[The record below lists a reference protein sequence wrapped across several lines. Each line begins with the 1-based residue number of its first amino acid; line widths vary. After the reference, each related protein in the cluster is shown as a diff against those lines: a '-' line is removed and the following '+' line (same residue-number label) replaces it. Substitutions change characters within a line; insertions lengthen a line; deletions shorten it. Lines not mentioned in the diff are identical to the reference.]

1 MALQRQTLSI
11 PISEG
16 IDTKTDEKQVPAGKA
31 LALENV
37 RFQKTGKLSK
47 RFGLVAL
54 TDKTSTGTLA
64 TEQIKGILSDE
75 KSMHLITSNGGFSY
89 SSSVNE
95 WKKTSELADF
105 PKIRSEF
112 LNKSSLNQFNP
123 DTDYSQDFNLI
134 AYCYREYEEL
144 SALRTNPKEN
154 IAVVIEDNA
163 TGLKQL
169 KLLDVTGASTSNYK
183 KANQKVVIVN
193 YNNSPRII
201 LFVEFSAFI
210 RVWVFD
216 KDLTILNTY
225 GITPTGYTFASNKI
239 DVCKD
244 STNVYFSSMFLTS
257 LSIFKLDFSGA
268 LVSSNPLIT
277 TTNRLGFITGS
288 DNPLG
293 FSICND
299 ATKIHISYVSNTGS
313 ATTGSKVVSIGL
325 SKSTLLPVISE
336 TALNVTNIRDL
347 SITLN
352 DSKLIIAIMIASNTG
367 TGLSYY
373 TFSSVKKIEA
383 TFISSY
389 TYSFP
394 FSDEF
399 LAIGARLTLLSRPFV
414 IGGVNYVYCK
424 CPEVQQKTG
433 VLYNLDKK
441 KLAGSFSPVSLSDD
455 RSTLFPNLYY
465 TGTSNSFVVNNEGF
479 TSFEKMYGVD
489 TDNPAGYDFIANV
502 AISRVG
508 SDFTNDYTSGTKTKI
523 GASLYYTGGLTA
535 VADSRSFYESG
546 FVLAPLISV
555 ASSVNTGV
563 TNPNVS
569 SKSFSY
575 IAIYNF
581 YNAKGE
587 LERSFPSPAY
597 SITTAAATTYVNIKA
612 NTLAWSYKDLL
623 DSDPFYGTNSYV
635 QKSQI
640 ILYRTTSSGSVYY
653 RVSNYENSPINY
665 FVDLIDGVSD
675 ADLINNERL
684 YTTGG
689 VLEADETPNA
699 RFSTAGG
706 NRLFL
711 GGLEEQ
717 DEVAYSNKQLFGE
730 TAYFNGLNRIRVSS
744 GSSADKTPI
753 SALGYMDAKLIIF
766 RKQSIYFI
774 QGDGPNDLGVGTFSE
789 PEIISSDVGC
799 IEPRSVINT
808 PMGLMFKS
816 RKGIYLLSRSLS
828 VEYIGAAVEDFN
840 SFNVVSSV
848 ISDKYNEAR
857 FYLSSGDCIVYN
869 FLFQSWSIFKN
880 QTIVDADIWQN
891 APISI
896 VSGKIFK
903 ETENTYLDNGAT
915 GFYSMKYVSP
925 WLKLDLIQGYIRC
938 YQLWVIGSYKSPHTL
953 KCRVYTDYDSTVY
966 DDYSLVYSNADSP
979 QFQFQISLPKQ
990 KVESIKF
997 EIYDT
1002 AHAAS
1007 SNGEAF
1013 DLSNIQVEVGMKSG
1027 GYKLASTKTY

>member
-54 TDKTSTGTLA
+54 TDATSVGTLSS
-64 TEQIKGILSDE
+64 EQIKGVISDE
-75 KSMHLITSNGGFSY
+75 KSMHLVTNSGGFSY

-95 WKKTSELADF
+95 WRKTSDLADF
-105 PKIRSEF
+105 PKIRSEY

-123 DTDYSQDFNLI
+123 DTDYNQDFNLI

-144 SALRTNPKEN
+144 DALRVNPKQN
-154 IAVVIEDNA
+154 IAVILEDNA

-169 KLLDVTGASTSNYK
+169 KLIDITGMPVNYK
-183 KANQKVVIVN
+183 KASQKIAIVN

-201 LFVEFSAFI
+201 LFYETNANI
-210 RVWVFD
+210 KVWVFD
-216 KDLTILNTY
+216 KNLAILSDY
-225 GITPTGYTFASNKI
+225 AITPTGFTYARNKI

-244 STNVYFSSMFLTS
+244 SSNIFLCSMFNSS
-257 LSIFKLDFSGA
+257 LSIFKLDFSGTVVA
-268 LVSSNPLIT
+268 SNPLIT

-293 FSICND
+293 FSICTD
-299 ATKIHISYVSNTGS
+299 STKIHVSYVSNTGS

-325 SKSTLLPVISE
+325 SKSTLLPVVTE
-336 TALNVTNIRDL
+336 TDLNVTNIRDL
-347 SITLN
+347 AITLN
-352 DSKLIIAIMIASNTG
+352 GSTLVVAVMIAQNIG
-367 TGLSYY
+367 TSPSYY

-383 TFISSY
+383 TFAAAY

-394 FSDEF
+394 FADELF
-399 LAIGARLTLLSRPFV
+399 AIGGRLTLLSRPFV
-414 IGGVNYVYCK
+414 INGNNYAYCK
-424 CPEVQQKTG
+424 CPEIQQKTG

-455 RSTLFPNLYY
+455 RSTVFPTTYY
-465 TGTSNSFVVNNEGF
+465 TGTSNSFVINNEGF
-479 TSFEKMYGVD
+479 TAFEKMYGVD
-489 TDNPAGYDFIANV
+489 TDNPATYDFIANV
-502 AISRVG
+502 AISRVN
-508 SDFTNDYTSGTKTKI
+508 SDFTNDYSSGTKTKI
-523 GASLYYTGGLTA
+523 GASLYYTSGLTA
-535 VADSRSFYESG
+535 LADSRSFYESG
-546 FVLAPLISV
+546 FVLAPLISI
-555 ASSVNTGV
+555 ATSVNTGV

-581 YNAKGE
+581 FNAKGE

-623 DSDPFYGTNSYV
+623 DSDAYLGTTSFT

-665 FVDLIDGVSD
+665 SVDLIDGVSD

-689 VLEADETPNA
+689 VLESDETPNA

-730 TAYFNGLNRIRVSS
+730 TAYFNSLSRIRVSS

-774 QGDGPNDLGVGTFSE
+774 QGDGPNDLGIGSFSE

-848 ISDKYNEAR
+848 LSDKFNEAR

-869 FLFQSWSIFKN
+869 FLFQSWSIFKG
-880 QTIVDADIWQN
+880 QTIVDADIWQGS
-891 APISI
+891 PISL
-896 VSGKIFK
+896 VSGKVFK
-903 ETENTYLDNGAT
+903 ETENTYLDNGAS
-915 GFYSMKYVSP
+915 GFYSMKYLSP
-925 WLKLDLIQGYIRC
+925 WLKLDLIQGYVRC
-938 YQLWVIGSYKSPHTL
+938 YQLWIIGSYKSPHTL
-953 KCRVYTDYDSTVY
+953 KCRVYVDYDSSTY
-966 DDYSLVYSNADSP
+966 EEYSLIYNNTDSP
-979 QFQFQISLPKQ
+979 QYQFQISLPKQ

-997 EIYDT
+997 EIFDT
-1002 AHAAS
+1002 DHQAA

-1027 GYKLASTKTY
+1027 GYKLAANKSF

>member
-11 PISEG
+11 PVSQG

-54 TDKTSTGTLA
+54 TSTTNIGSLTS
-64 TEQIKGILSDE
+64 EQINGVISDE
-75 KSMHLITSNGGFSY
+75 KSMHLVTNSGGFSY

-95 WKKTSELADF
+95 WKKTSDLADF
-105 PKIRSEF
+105 PKIRSEY

-123 DTDYSQDFNLI
+123 DIDYNPDFNLI

-144 SALRTNPKEN
+144 DNLKVNPSYKISVAL
-154 IAVVIEDNA
+154 EDNA

-169 KLLDVTGASTSNYK
+169 KSIDITSTLINYK
-183 KANQKVVIVN
+183 KANQKIAIVN
-193 YNNSPRII
+193 YNGAPRIVLFFEVVTGIKVLI
-201 LFVEFSAFI
+201 L
-210 RVWVFD
+210 D
-216 KDLTILNTY
+216 KDLKILSDSS
-225 GITPTGYTFASNKI
+225 IIPTGYAPTRNKI

-244 STNVYFSSMFLTS
+244 ATNIYLCSMFNSS
-257 LSIFKLDFSGA
+257 LSIYKLDLSGA
-268 LVSSNPLIT
+268 VVASNPLIT

-299 ATKIHISYVSNTGS
+299 TNKIHVSFVSNTGS
-313 ATTGSKVVSIGL
+313 ATTGSRVVAIAL
-325 SKSTLLPVISE
+325 SKTTLLSIVSE
-336 TALNVTNIRDL
+336 SGIDVTRVRDL
-347 SITLN
+347 SIILN
-352 DSKLIIAIMIASNTG
+352 GTKLVIAIMTAQNIG
-367 TGLSYY
+367 TGPSYY

-383 TFISSY
+383 TFSASY
-389 TYSFP
+389 AFTFAN
-394 FSDEF
+394 EF
-399 LAIGARLTLLSRPFV
+399 VDLGGRLTLLSRPFV
-414 IGGVNYVYCK
+414 INGVNYVYCK
-424 CPEVQQKTG
+424 CPEIQQKTG
-433 VLYNLDKK
+433 IIYNLDKDK
-441 KLAGSFSPVSLSDD
+441 SAGTFSPLSLSDD
-455 RSTLFPNLYY
+455 RSTAIATIYY
-465 TGTSNSFVVNNEGF
+465 TGTSNSFVVGKESY

-489 TDNPAGYDFIANV
+489 TDNPAAYDFIANV
-502 AISRVG
+502 AISRVI
-508 SDFTNDYTSGTKTKI
+508 SDFTIDYNSGTKAKV

-546 FVLAPLISV
+546 FPLAPLISIG
-555 ASSVNTGV
+555 SSVLGV
-563 TNPNVS
+563 TNPNVA

-575 IAIYNF
+575 IAVYNF
-581 YNAKGE
+581 FNAKGE
-587 LERSFPSPAY
+587 LERSAPSPAY
-597 SITTAAATTYVNIKA
+597 SIATAATTSYVSLKV

-623 DSDPFYGTNSYV
+623 DTDPYFGATTYI

-640 ILYRTTSSGSVYY
+640 ILYRTVSSGSVYY
-653 RVSNYENSPINY
+653 RVSNFANSPINY
-665 FVDLIDGVSD
+665 SVDLVDGVAD

-699 RFSTAGG
+699 RFSTSGG

-717 DEVAYSNKQLFGE
+717 DEVTYSNKQLFGE
-730 TAYFNGLNRIRVSS
+730 TVYFNGLNRIRVSS
-744 GSSADKTPI
+744 GAGADKTPI
-753 SALGYMDAKLIIF
+753 SALGYMDAKLVIF

-774 QGDGPNDLGVGTFSE
+774 QGDGPNDLGIGSFSE

-799 IEPRSVINT
+799 TEPRSVINT

-848 ISDKYNEAR
+848 LSDKYNEAR
-857 FYLSSGDCIVYN
+857 FYLSSSDCIVYN

-880 QTIVDADIWQN
+880 QTSVDADIWQG
-891 APISI
+891 ASISV

-915 GFYSMKYVSP
+915 GFYSMKYLSP
-925 WLKLDLIQGYIRC
+925 WLKLDLIQGYVRC
-938 YQLWVIGSYKSPHTL
+938 YQLWIIGSYKSPHTL
-953 KCRVYTDYDSTVY
+953 KCRVYIDYDSTTY
-966 DDYSLVYSNADSP
+966 EDYSLVYNDTDSP
-979 QFQFQISLPKQ
+979 QYQFQISLPIQ
-990 KVESIKF
+990 KIESIKF

-1002 AHAAS
+1002 AHGAA

-1013 DLSNIQVEVGMKSG
+1013 DLSNIQVEVGMKAG
-1027 GYKLASTKTY
+1027 GYKLANTKSY

>member
-47 RFGLVAL
+47 RFGLIAL
-54 TDKTSTGTLA
+54 TNATSVGTLS
-64 TEQIKGILSDE
+64 TEQIKGVISDE
-75 KSMHLITSNGGFSY
+75 KSMHLITNNGGFSY

-95 WKKTSELADF
+95 WRKTSDLADF
-105 PKIRSEF
+105 PKIRSEY

-123 DTDYSQDFNLI
+123 DIDYNSDFNLT

-144 SALRTNPKEN
+144 DLLKVNPEHR
-154 IAVVIEDNA
+154 ISITLEDNL

-169 KLLDVTGASTSNYK
+169 KTINVTGVAVNYK
-183 KANQKVVIVN
+183 KAVQKISIVN
-193 YNNSPRII
+193 YNGAPRIVLFCEFPTAIRIFI
-201 LFVEFSAFI
+201 L
-210 RVWVFD
+210 D
-216 KDLTILNTY
+216 NDLNIQSDY
-225 GITPTGYTFASNKI
+225 SITPTGYTVARNKF

-244 STNVYFSSMFLTS
+244 ASNIYLCSMFNSS
-257 LSIFKLDFSGA
+257 LSIYNLDFSGTA
-268 LVSSNPLIT
+268 VASKPLIT

-299 ATKIHISYVSNTGS
+299 TNKIHVSFVSNTGA
-313 ATTGSKVVSIGL
+313 ATTGSRVVAIAI
-325 SKSTLLPVISE
+325 SKTSLLPVVSE
-336 TALNVTNIRDL
+336 SGIDVTRVRDL
-347 SITLN
+347 SIILN
-352 DSKLIIAIMIASNTG
+352 GTKLIIAIMTAQNIGAG
-367 TGLSYY
+367 PSYY
-373 TFSSVKKIEA
+373 TFSSVKKIEGSF
-383 TFISSY
+383 TSSY
-389 TYSFP
+389 TFTFP
-394 FSDEF
+394 DEF
-399 LAIGARLTLLSRPFV
+399 VDLGGRLTLISRPFV
-414 IGGVNYVYCK
+414 INGNNYVYCK
-424 CPEVQQKTG
+424 CPEIQQKTG
-433 VLYNLDKK
+433 IIYNLDKSK
-441 KLAGSFSPVSLSDD
+441 FAGTFSPLSLSDD
-455 RSTLFPNLYY
+455 RSTIIATTYY
-465 TGTSNSFVVNNEGF
+465 TGTSNSFVIGTESY
-479 TSFEKMYGVD
+479 TSFEKTYGVD
-489 TDNPAGYDFIANV
+489 TDNPSAYDFIANV
-502 AISRVG
+502 AISRVT
-508 SDFTNDYTSGTKTKI
+508 SDFAIDYNSGTKAKV
-523 GASLYYTGGLTA
+523 GSSLYYTGGLTA

-546 FVLAPLISV
+546 FPIAPLISIG
-555 ASSVNTGV
+555 SSVLGV
-563 TNPNVS
+563 TNPNVA

-575 IAIYNF
+575 IAVYNF
-581 YNAKGE
+581 FNAKGE

-597 SITTAAATTYVNIKA
+597 SITTAATTSYVSLKV

-623 DSDPFYGTNSYV
+623 DTDPYFGGTTYI

-640 ILYRTTSSGSVYY
+640 ILYRTVSSGSVYY
-653 RVSNYENSPINY
+653 RVSNFANSPINY
-665 FVDLIDGVSD
+665 SVDLVDGVAD

-689 VLEADETPNA
+689 VLESDETPNA
-699 RFSTAGG
+699 RFSTSGG

-717 DEVAYSNKQLFGE
+717 DEVTYSNKQLFGE
-730 TAYFNGLNRIRVSS
+730 TVYFNGLNRIRVSS
-744 GSSADKTPI
+744 GAGADKTPI

-774 QGDGPNDLGVGTFSE
+774 QGDGPNDLGIGSFSE

-848 ISDKYNEAR
+848 LSDKFNEAR

-869 FLFQSWSIFKN
+869 FLFQSWSIFKG
-880 QTIVDADIWQN
+880 QTIVDADIWQGS
-891 APISI
+891 PISL
-896 VSGKIFK
+896 VSGKVFK
-903 ETENTYLDNGAT
+903 ETENTYLDNGAS

-925 WLKLDLIQGYIRC
+925 WLKLDLIQGYVRC
-938 YQLWVIGSYKSPHTL
+938 YQLWIIGSYKSPHTL
-953 KCRVYTDYDSTVY
+953 KCRVYVDYDSSTY
-966 DDYSLVYSNADSP
+966 EEYSLTYNNTDSP
-979 QFQFQISLPKQ
+979 QYQFQISLPKQ

-997 EIYDT
+997 EIFDT
-1002 AHAAS
+1002 DHQAA

-1013 DLSNIQVEVGMKSG
+1013 DLSNIQVEVGMKAG
-1027 GYKLASTKTY
+1027 GYKLAANKSF